1 MTRRAENDLEVIY
14 EFLLMQ
20 HSPQTAG
27 RILLG
32 IIQRI
37 DQLAMFP
44 YAGKIDPNAL
54 ATSPLVRYKISG
66 KYKICYRLLE
76 GRVVEVTRI
85 LDTRK
90 APPTIIA

>member
-1 MTRRAENDLEVIY
+1 MASLPWRVQMTRRAENDLEVIY

-54 ATSPLVRYKISG
+54 ATSPLVRYKSLASTRFAIG
-66 KYKICYRLLE
+66 CW
-76 GRVVEVTRI
+76 RVVWSR
-85 LDTRK
+85 
-90 APPTIIA
+90 